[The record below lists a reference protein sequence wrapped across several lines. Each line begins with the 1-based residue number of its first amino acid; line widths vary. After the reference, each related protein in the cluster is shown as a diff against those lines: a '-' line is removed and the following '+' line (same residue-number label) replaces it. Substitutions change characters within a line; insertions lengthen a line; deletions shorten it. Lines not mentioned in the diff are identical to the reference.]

1 MRYIRP
7 MDVDLYRRVRSVTEA
22 LAAPLTVEDQTV
34 QTMPDVSPTKWH
46 LAHTSWF
53 FETFL
58 LRPYAPGY
66 RPLDERYATLFNS
79 YYIGAGDRFHRPSR
93 GHLSRPTVDEILAY
107 RRHVDEHMQPL
118 LADPAHAFRIELGL
132 NHEEQ
137 HQELILTDIKHVL
150 GTNPL
155 HPPYVPDP
163 TVHVH
168 GSSPSPSFTAHP
180 GGLLDIGHPDSDGFS
195 FDNERPRHRV
205 YLAPFEL
212 ATRLVTNGDWLTFI
226 RDGGYQR
233 ADLWLSDGWDARA
246 AAGWEAP
253 LYWLPDGQLYSLHG
267 VRPLA
272 PDEPVCHVSHYEAD
286 AYARWAG
293 GRLPLEEELEL
304 AAAATDSRNFL
315 ESGRLHP
322 TPSGGGVW
330 QWTSS
335 AYRPYP
341 GFVPFDGALGEYNG
355 KFMSNRMV
363 LRGGSCFTP
372 RRHLRPSYR
381 NFFPPDARW
390 QMTGLRLARGAT

>member
-155 HPPYVPDP
+155 HPALRPRSDRTRSRLFSVSVVHRAPGRDSSTSATRTP
-163 TVHVH
+163 TA
-168 GSSPSPSFTAHP
+168 SPST
-180 GGLLDIGHPDSDGFS
+180 
-195 FDNERPRHRV
+195 
-205 YLAPFEL
+205 
-212 ATRLVTNGDWLTFI
+212 T
-226 RDGGYQR
+226 
-233 ADLWLSDGWDARA
+233 
-246 AAGWEAP
+246 
-253 LYWLPDGQLYSLHG
+253 
-267 VRPLA
+267 
-272 PDEPVCHVSHYEAD
+272 
-286 AYARWAG
+286 
-293 GRLPLEEELEL
+293 
-304 AAAATDSRNFL
+304 
-315 ESGRLHP
+315 SGRATASTLP
-322 TPSGGGVW
+322 PSSW
-330 QWTSS
+330 
-335 AYRPYP
+335 RP
-341 GFVPFDGALGEYNG
+341 
-355 KFMSNRMV
+355 
-363 LRGGSCFTP
+363 GS
-372 RRHLRPSYR
+372 
-381 NFFPPDARW
+381 
-390 QMTGLRLARGAT
+390 